1 MAAMLD
7 RPFPFAARAAT
18 MAAMAVEVHR
28 DASLA
33 LRERNGIVRVRV
45 NWPGPGAGDAP
56 PVLVFL
62 SDADVR
68 TDVVDRL
75 CRALCAESHMVVLS
89 VRTACPDTAL
99 TALEWTADH
108 ATQLEA
114 DPDAVLVGGIG
125 RGAALAATVA
135 RTARDN
141 GWPELA
147 GQVLLPAPATSDE
160 FGPDRRSQLVHDD
173 HEEPERRDRPDE

>member
-1 MAAMLD
+1 MAAM
-7 RPFPFAARAAT
+7 T
-18 MAAMAVEVHR
+18 VEVHR

-45 NWPGPGAGDAP
+45 NWPSAGDGETP

-68 TDVVDRL
+68 TDTVDRL
-75 CRALCAESHMVVLS
+75 CRSLCAESHMVVLS
-89 VRTACPDTAL
+89 VRTACLDTAL
-99 TALEWTADH
+99 TAVEWTADH
-108 ATQLEA
+108 ATQLDA

-125 RGAALAATVA
+125 RGSALAASVA
-135 RTARDN
+135 LSAREN

-147 GQVLLPAPATSDE
+147 GQVLLPGPATIDE
-160 FGPDRRSQLVHDD
+160 FGPDRRSQFVDD
-173 HEEPERRDRPDE
+173 NHEEPERRDRPDK